1 MPICNVGDSRTI
13 TASPPVN
20 SIPRQTTSYVI
31 SQTPFVWRSPDNVND
46 VTSIT
51 TDDRWSQ
58 IVPLRG
64 KQTVP
69 LNFCF
74 FGEKYSECLI
84 GDNGAVTFS
93 IQGHPDS
100 PGGLYTTGP
109 SGFSFGPGDRIPTG
123 RDMGLRIRMQS

>member
-1 MPICNVGDSRTI
+1 MKKNYLLLFLFALLLTNSYGQDLGCVSVNANTPLPICNVGDSRTI

-74 FGEKYSECLI
+74 LGKNI
-84 GDNGAVTFS
+84 ANV
-93 IQGHPDS
+93 
-100 PGGLYTTGP
+100 
-109 SGFSFGPGDRIPTG
+109 
-123 RDMGLRIRMQS
+123 